1 MKEYRPL
8 IFFLVKFFITYFV
21 VTLSYDFYLK
31 ETQIINEGSS
41 KTDPYTK
48 EVAIEASNLYN
59 LMYGESYVEQNDNH
73 PYMDFFVEGRKA
85 ARINEGCNAISV
97 MIIMISF
104 IIAFGRK
111 VIPTVLYTI
120 FSLFFVHIVNIL
132 RISILSDIF
141 FKHSEYA
148 KLAHDALF
156 PGIIYGAVI
165 LICVVWIKFFI
176 FKNENSNIKKQ

>member
-8 IFFLVKFFITYFV
+8 ILFLVKFFITYFV

-31 ETQIINEGSS
+31 ETQVISEGSS

-48 EVAIEASNLYN
+48 EVAREASRVYN
-59 LMYGESYVEQNDNH
+59 FMYGNDLSSIKQNDDH
-73 PYMDFFVEGRKA
+73 PYMDFFVEGRKV

-97 MIIMISF
+97 MIIMVSF
-104 IIAFGRK
+104 IIAFGVK
-111 VIPTVLYTI
+111 TIPTVLYTL
-120 FSLFFVHIVNIL
+120 FSLLFVHSVNIF
-132 RISILSDIF
+132 RISILSNIIT
-141 FKHSEYA
+141 EYSKYT

-165 LICVVWIKFFI
+165 LICIVWIKFFI
-176 FKNENSNIKKQ
+176 FKKKKNE